1 MNNILPI
8 LLTLSL
14 TGLGAYLL
22 YRRGVSTSPASHTM
36 AVNSVTA
43 VSPADVSQQI
53 IDLQRL
59 ISLGAVTPDAAALHL
74 AGVWGVSRSEAKD
87 ILDREV

>member
-1 MNNILPI
+1 MHIILPI

-14 TGLGAYLL
+14 AGFGAYLL
-22 YRRGVSTSPASHTM
+22 YRRGANASPASYVM
-36 AVNSVTA
+36 AVSSVTA

-53 IDLQRL
+53 IDLHRL
-59 ISLGAVTPDAAALHL
+59 ISLGAVTADAAAIHL
-74 AGVWGVSRSEAKD
+74 ADVWGVSRSEAKE